1 MGIHAGVCLA
11 GTVGPAEQ
19 LNFTVLGLAAHV
31 AARLEQHAGLDE
43 ILVSKEFAQLLD
55 AEFVLAARPP
65 ATISGLTR
73 PLTHYALLD

>member
-1 MGIHAGVCLA
+1 MLA
-11 GTVGPAEQ
+11 FVLPA
-19 LNFTVLGLAAHV
+19 VSGLPSNSTLRFFGRAVHV

-65 ATISGLTR
+65 ADISGLRR
-73 PLTHYALLD
+73 PLNHCALLD